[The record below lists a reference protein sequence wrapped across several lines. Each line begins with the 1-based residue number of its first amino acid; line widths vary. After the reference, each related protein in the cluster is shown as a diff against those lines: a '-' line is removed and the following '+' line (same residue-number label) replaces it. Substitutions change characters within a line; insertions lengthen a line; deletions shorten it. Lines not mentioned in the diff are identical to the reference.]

1 MPKMILID
9 VHSAC
14 WKKLKSPHLILSKCV
29 IFSQS
34 INELFHDD
42 MSEIA
47 VQEISKCIQSILHS
61 EGNQTKC
68 TSLRNSITP
77 SCLCHLTFINL
88 GDLLSQRRV
97 HGTNLFNV
105 TFKLLYILM
114 WFSQLS
120 RKSFIPRTQHINLVT
135 SFVRLTGQTFNH
147 LSKLRL
153 LLLSFKNI

>member
-105 TFKLLYILM
+105 TFKLYSDVIL
-114 WFSQLS
+114 STIPQVVHSRHATHQLGHELCPTHRS
-120 RKSFIPRTQHINLVT
+120 DLQPS
-135 SFVRLTGQTFNH
+135 
-147 LSKLRL
+147 
-153 LLLSFKNI
+153 